1 MLKSA
6 EQIGREN
13 TRLINFLDGK
23 YNKILD
29 FLLIVKYFLFFGAF
43 FFFAYTVQNTP
54 LFIVFIGSAIMLF
67 SSLIIHLVKEYLIDF
82 FFAKN

>member
-13 TRLINFLDGK
+13 TRLINFLNNK

-29 FLLIVKYFLFFGAF
+29 FLFIVKYLLFFGAF

-54 LFIVFIGSAIMLF
+54 LSTVFTTSGIMIF
-67 SSLIIHLVKEYLIDF
+67 SSLIVHLVKEYLIDYITQ
-82 FFAKN
+82 N

>member
-6 EQIGREN
+6 EQIGRDN
-13 TRLINFLDGK
+13 TRLMNFLNGK

-29 FLLIVKYFLFFGAF
+29 FLFIVKYLLFFGAF

-54 LFIVFIGSAIMLF
+54 LFKVFTASAIMLF
-67 SSLIIHLVKEYLIDF
+67 SSLIVHLIKEYLIEY
-82 FFAKN
+82 FAKN